1 MGKLA
6 YLTITALIK
15 LNNNILYGMTWLK
28 RKVKELGLCM
38 RRRGA
43 LKRYSPDS
51 LIRAVVQVSFIV
63 YPSAYNFH
71 LQAELK
77 TANSLVS
84 ILEKCLLSGNEDKLM
99 RVIESVVPSEQ
110 KILYTEVY
118 SIQTIQFTGKV

>member
-15 LNNNILYGMTWLK
+15 LNNNILYSMTWLK
-28 RKVKELGLCM
+28 RKLKELGLC
-38 RRRGA
+38 RRGA

-51 LIRAVVQVSFIV
+51 LIRAVVQVSFNV

-77 TANSLVS
+77 TANSHIGYRAMWQVL
-84 ILEKCLLSGNEDKLM
+84 
-99 RVIESVVPSEQ
+99 Q
-110 KILYTEVY
+110 KKYNLQVKRYFHGV
-118 SIQTIQFTGKV
+118 